1 MSNKLVGG
9 VSTVDEFLVGMKAQT
24 SPRRS
29 LREEFE
35 PKLIS
40 PRGAYLNLR
49 CADCG
54 TKRLGPILHDY
65 LWNLIAEK
73 RSFLCLGCI
82 EFRLGRQLTRS
93 DLRDCQAN
101 AGWLPY
107 DESDSLSARLARGRC
122 LL

>member
-9 VSTVDEFLVGMKAQT
+9 VSTVDEFLLGVKAQT

-40 PRGAYLNLR
+40 PSGAYLNLR

-65 LWNLIAEK
+65 LWI
-73 RSFLCLGCI
+73 F
-82 EFRLGRQLTRS
+82 
-93 DLRDCQAN
+93 
-101 AGWLPY
+101 
-107 DESDSLSARLARGRC
+107 DSGEA
-122 LL
+122 